1 MASTMT
7 LKDRLDIAAKDAEAA
22 QEKITSGTLGR
33 EAFRQEVRN
42 YTLAKFFLTED
53 EVRALGTEDI
63 LKLADESVEK
73 LLRQNDK
80 SVKLAEGS
88 TTCTNQSSTD
98 IKKVL
103 LSLTL
108 QRALNVRFT
117 PEQSAELET
126 ISQTRFSM
134 RKMTRPCAE
143 MPDGLEC
150 SACEGLSE
158 RKGWRTWM

>member
-88 TTCTNQSSTD
+88 TD

-126 ISQTRFSM
+126 ITQLADALFDAKDDPSM
-134 RKMTRPCAE
+134 RRDA
-143 MPDGLEC
+143 
-150 SACEGLSE
+150 
-158 RKGWRTWM
+158 

>member
-1 MASTMT
+1 M
-7 LKDRLDIAAKDAEAA
+7 
-22 QEKITSGTLGR
+22 
-33 EAFRQEVRN
+33 RN

-53 EVRALGTEDI
+53 EVRALGTDDI

-117 PEQSAELET
+117 PEQSANLET
-126 ISQTRFSM
+126 ITQLADALFDAKDDPSM
-134 RKMTRPCAE
+134 RRDA
-143 MPDGLEC
+143 
-150 SACEGLSE
+150 
-158 RKGWRTWM
+158 